1 MLDSQPAGIKPGAM
15 QASVGPMAVFPERS
29 SRTTSHWASICTYEG
44 LLATLTLLIVTLG
57 CALSPMQSDTWWQ
70 LRAGKDMWTSHL
82 FLLKDLY
89 SYTAYGA
96 FWPNHEWLSEVIFYA
111 IYVAGGPAGVTLFS
125 TALIAGGWLIA
136 WQLTKGPAFEKVLW
150 VALALL
156 PASFEWEPRP
166 LAFSLLFLMA
176 SVFFLARE
184 KYWPLPGLFVLW
196 ANCHGGVLL
205 GFGVLFAGL
214 SIQTVIAPQKWR
226 KAILVLSGCLIAT
239 AVTPLGTSFLGEMAG
254 SISRIHLYPL
264 DEWRR
269 TPIADVRVLPFWII
283 AIALCTTPY
292 FVRHKLERV
301 TVGDATL
308 YTCALSLLPMAVL
321 AIRNMGPFV
330 MVAVPALTSAF
341 QLRRDSLQSTRF
353 ERPLLNGAIMGSA
366 ALTVV
371 AIVIWAYRE
380 EIPRLKWQ
388 PIAPA
393 AIAAIERCPGN
404 LYNRYDEGGY
414 LIWFAPERKVFVD
427 GRQDPYP
434 SDFVLEH
441 IRIETGKGDYH
452 DVFARFAIHC
462 AYLPVT
468 SPTASGLARDGWK
481 ALYRDSSWVVL
492 SEYEID

>member
-1 MLDSQPAGIKPGAM
+1 
-15 QASVGPMAVFPERS
+15 
-29 SRTTSHWASICTYEG
+29 
-44 LLATLTLLIVTLG
+44 
-57 CALSPMQSDTWWQ
+57 MQSDTWWQ

-89 SYTAYGA
+89 WYTAHGA

-111 IYVAGGPAGVTLFS
+111 MYASGGLAGVTLFS
-125 TALIAGGWLIA
+125 TALIAGGWMIT
-136 WQLTKGPAFEKVLW
+136 WQLTKGPAFEKFLW
-150 VALALL
+150 IALALL

-176 SVFFLARE
+176 AVLFLAHE

-214 SIQTVIAPQKWR
+214 SIQTVMAPEKWR

-239 AVTPLGTSFLGEMAG
+239 AVTPLGTSFLGEMAR
-254 SISRIHLYPL
+254 SISRIHMYPL

-269 TPIADVRVLPFWII
+269 TPIADVRVLPFWVI
-283 AIALCTTPY
+283 AITLCTMPY
-292 FVRHKLERV
+292 FVRHRLGRV
-301 TVGDATL
+301 TVRDATL
-308 YTCALSLLPMAVL
+308 YTCALSLLPMAIL
-321 AIRNMGPFV
+321 AMRNMGPFV

-341 QLRRDSLQSTRF
+341 ALRRDSLQATRS
-353 ERPLLNGAIMGSA
+353 ERPWLNAAIMGSA

-371 AIVIWAYRE
+371 AILMWAYHE

-388 PIAPA
+388 PVAPA
-393 AIAAIERCPGN
+393 ALAALERCPGN

-441 IRIETGKGDYH
+441 IGIETGRGDYH
-452 DVFARFAIHC
+452 GVFARFAIHC
-462 AYLPVT
+462 AYLPTT
-468 SPTASGLARDGWK
+468 SPTALGLARDGWK
-481 ALYRDSSWVVL
+481 ALYHDSSWVVL
-492 SEYEID
+492 SDLEID

>member
-1 MLDSQPAGIKPGAM
+1 VLTN
-15 QASVGPMAVFPERS
+15 QAPDGREAAATASGWS
-29 SRTTSHWASICTYEG
+29 SICTYEVV
-44 LLATLTLLIVTLG
+44 LATFVLLVVTLACG
-57 CALSPMQSDTWWQ
+57 LSPMQSDTWWQ

-111 IYVAGGPAGVTLFS
+111 MYVVGGPAGVTLFS
-125 TALIAGGWLIA
+125 TALIAGGWMIT
-136 WQLTKGPAFEKVLW
+136 WQLTKGPAVERLLW
-150 VALALL
+150 IVLALI

-176 SVFFLARE
+176 SVFLLARE
-184 KYWPLPGLFVLW
+184 KYWPLPPLFVLW

-205 GFGVLFAGL
+205 GLGVLLAGL
-214 SIQTVIAPQKWR
+214 SVQAVIAPRKWR
-226 KAILVLSGCLIAT
+226 KAIVVLSACTIAT
-239 AVTPLGTSFLGEMAG
+239 VVTPLGTSFLSDMAG
-254 SISRIHLYPL
+254 SMSRIHLYPL

-283 AIALCTTPY
+283 AITLCVLPY
-292 FVRHKLERV
+292 FMRHRLGRLTVR
-301 TVGDATL
+301 DITL

-341 QLRRDSLQSTRF
+341 QLRRDSLQQRRL
-353 ERPLLNGAIMGSA
+353 ERPLVNAAIMGSA

-371 AIVIWAYRE
+371 AILMWAYHK
-380 EIPRLKWQ
+380 EIPRLKWH
-388 PIAPA
+388 PVAPA
-393 AIAAIERCPGN
+393 ALAAIEGCPSN

-414 LIWFAPERKVFVD
+414 LVWFAPNRRVFID

-434 SDFVLEH
+434 SELVLEH
-441 IRIETGKGDYH
+441 ISIETGKSDYRN
-452 DVFARFAIHC
+452 VFAKFAIHC

-481 ALYRDSSWVVL
+481 SLYRDSSWVVL
-492 SEYEID
+492 SE